1 MTTTESLD
9 ARPTVPRNTGTRR
22 GRTRARRVPPWL
34 RRPSVVFAMIVLL
47 AWLAIM
53 VIPALRPYDPT
64 TAVGPALSPPTSQ
77 FLLGTDALGR
87 DTLSRTLAGASV
99 SVLNGV
105 MIVVAAALIGTIIG
119 LIAGFFGGWVDEIL
133 MRIADLVFAFPG
145 IILAMAI
152 AAALGPSVQNA
163 VIAAAISW
171 WPAYARAVR
180 SIVLS
185 LRESEFVLSNR
196 LAGVGTIRSIV
207 TDLLPAVA
215 GSVLVLGML
224 DIGGAIL
231 FLAGLSFLGLG
242 AVPPT
247 PEWGAMISGAVQYF
261 DQWWLAVAPG
271 AAIISVVLAFNLIGD
286 ALRDQL
292 EPRLQEI
299 SGDNS

>member
-1 MTTTESLD
+1 MTTTDSLD
-9 ARPTVPRNTGTRR
+9 TRQPVRHHTGPRTANRRHRIPT
-22 GRTRARRVPPWL
+22 WM
-34 RRPSVVFAMIVLL
+34 RRPGVVFAFIVLF
-47 AWLAIM
+47 AWLVVMAVPM
-53 VIPALRPYDPT
+53 LRPYDPT
-64 TAVGPALSPPTSQ
+64 VAAGPALSPPSSE

-99 SVLNGV
+99 SIVNGV
-105 MIVVAAALIGTIIG
+105 LIVVAAAVIGTVVG
-119 LIAGFFGGWVDEIL
+119 LVAGFFGGWVDETL
-133 MRIADLVFAFPG
+133 MRVADLVFAFPG

-171 WPAYARAVR
+171 WPGYARAVR

-207 TDLLPAVA
+207 SDLLPAVS
-215 GSVLVLGML
+215 GSVLVLAML

-242 AVPPT
+242 AVPPD
-247 PEWGAMISGAVQYF
+247 PEWGAMISDAVQYF
-261 DQWWLAVAPG
+261 DEWWLAVAPG
-271 AAIISVVLAFNLIGD
+271 VAIISVVLAFNLIGD

-299 SGDNS
+299 SGEGA

>member
-1 MTTTESLD
+1 MTTTDSLD
-9 ARPTVPRNTGTRR
+9 TQQPVRHHTGPRTANR
-22 GRTRARRVPPWL
+22 
-34 RRPSVVFAMIVLL
+34 RRPIPKWMRRPGVVFAFIVLF
-47 AWLAIM
+47 AWLVVMAVPM
-53 VIPALRPYDPT
+53 LRPYDPT
-64 TAVGPALSPPTSQ
+64 VAAGPALSPPSSE

-99 SVLNGV
+99 SIVNGV
-105 MIVVAAALIGTIIG
+105 LIVVAAAVIGTVVG
-119 LIAGFFGGWVDEIL
+119 LVAGFFGGWVDETL
-133 MRIADLVFAFPG
+133 MRVADLVFAFPG

-171 WPAYARAVR
+171 WPGYARAVR

-196 LAGVGTIRSIV
+196 LAGVGTVRSIV
-207 TDLLPAVA
+207 SDLLPAVS
-215 GSVLVLGML
+215 GSVLVLAML

-242 AVPPT
+242 AVPPD
-247 PEWGAMISGAVQYF
+247 PEWGAMISDAVQYF
-261 DQWWLAVAPG
+261 DEWWLAVAPG
-271 AAIISVVLAFNLIGD
+271 VAIISVVLAFNLIGD

-299 SGDNS
+299 SGEGA

>member
-1 MTTTESLD
+1 MTTTDSLD
-9 ARPTVPRNTGTRR
+9 TREPVQHHTGPRTTNRRRRIPT
-22 GRTRARRVPPWL
+22 WM
-34 RRPSVVFAMIVLL
+34 RRPSVVLAFIVLL
-47 AWLAIM
+47 AWVVVMALPM
-53 VIPALRPYDPT
+53 LRPYDPT
-64 TAVGPALSPPTSQ
+64 VAAGPALSPPSSD

-99 SVLNGV
+99 SIVNGV
-105 MIVVAAALIGTIIG
+105 LIVVAAAVIGTVIG
-119 LIAGFFGGWVDEIL
+119 LVAGFFGGWVDEIL
-133 MRIADLVFAFPG
+133 MRVADLVFAFPG

-171 WPAYARAVR
+171 WPGYARAVR

-207 TDLLPAVA
+207 TDLLPAVS
-215 GSVLVLGML
+215 GSVLVLAML

-242 AVPPT
+242 AVPPD
-247 PEWGAMISGAVQYF
+247 PEWGAMISDAVQYF
-261 DQWWLAVAPG
+261 DEWWLAVAPG
-271 AAIISVVLAFNLIGD
+271 VAIISVVLAFNLIGD

-299 SGDNS
+299 SGESA

>member
-1 MTTTESLD
+1 MTTTDSLD
-9 ARPTVPRNTGTRR
+9 TREPVQRRAGTPITNRRHRFPT
-22 GRTRARRVPPWL
+22 WM
-34 RRPSVVFAMIVLL
+34 RRPGVIFALIVLL
-47 AWLAIM
+47 AWLVVMAVPM
-53 VIPALRPYDPT
+53 LRPYDPT
-64 TAVGPALSPPTSQ
+64 VAAGPALSPPSSE

-87 DTLSRTLAGASV
+87 DNLSRTLAGASV
-99 SVLNGV
+99 SIVNGV
-105 MIVVAAALIGTIIG
+105 MIVVAAAVIGTVVG
-119 LIAGFFGGWVDEIL
+119 LIAGFFGGWIDEVL
-133 MRIADLVFAFPG
+133 MRLADLVFAFPG

-171 WPAYARAVR
+171 WPGYARAVR

-207 TDLLPAVA
+207 SDLLPAVS
-215 GSVLVLGML
+215 GSVLVLAML

-242 AVPPT
+242 AVPPD
-247 PEWGAMISGAVQYF
+247 PEWGAMISDAVQYF
-261 DQWWLAVAPG
+261 DEWWLAVAPG
-271 AAIISVVLAFNLIGD
+271 VAIISVVLAFNLIGD

-292 EPRLQEI
+292 EPRLQ
-299 SGDNS
+299 DNPGEGA

>member
-1 MTTTESLD
+1 MTSTDSID
-9 ARPTVPRNTGTRR
+9 VRGPGRHDNKPGTGRKRR
-22 GRTRARRVPPWL
+22 RIPQWM
-34 RRPSVVFAMIVLL
+34 RRPSVIFALIVLFV
-47 AWLAIM
+47 WVVIM
-53 VIPALRPYDPT
+53 AVPGLRPYDST
-64 TAVGPALSPPTSQ
+64 TAAGPALAPPSSQ

-87 DTLSRTLAGASV
+87 DNLSRTLDGASV
-99 SVLNGV
+99 SILNGV
-105 MIVVAAALIGTIIG
+105 AIVIAAALIGTAIG
-119 LIAGFFGGWVDEIL
+119 LIAGFFGGWIDEIL
-133 MRIADLVFAFPG
+133 MRVADLVFAFPG

-163 VIAAAISW
+163 VIAAAVSW
-171 WPAYARAVR
+171 WPGYARAVR

-207 TDLLPAVA
+207 TDLLPAVT

-261 DQWWLAVAPG
+261 DEWWLAVAPG

-292 EPRLQEI
+292 EPRLQEL
-299 SGDNS
+299 SGDNE

>member
-1 MTTTESLD
+1 MTTTKTVDTPAPLHRTT
-9 ARPTVPRNTGTRR
+9 RPRNLCHRIRVPRW
-22 GRTRARRVPPWL
+22 V
-34 RRPSVVFAMIVLL
+34 RRPSVVFAMILL
-47 AWLAIM
+47 SAWIVVMA
-53 VIPALRPYDPT
+53 VPALHPFNPT
-64 TAVGPALSPPTSQ
+64 TGVGPALSPPSSQ

-87 DTLSRTLAGASV
+87 DNLSRTLAGASV

-105 MIVVAAALIGTIIG
+105 MIVLAAALIGTIIG

-133 MRIADLVFAFPG
+133 MRAADLVFAFPG

-171 WPAYARAVR
+171 WPAYSRAVR

-185 LRESEFVLSNR
+185 LRESEFVLANR

-207 TDLLPAVA
+207 VDLLPAVA

-261 DQWWLAVAPG
+261 DEWWLAVAPG
-271 AAIISVVLAFNLIGD
+271 VAIISVVLAFNLIGD

-292 EPRLQEI
+292 EPRLQEL
-299 SGDNS
+299 SGEQS

>member
-1 MTTTESLD
+1 MTKTDVVEAIRD
-9 ARPTVPRNTGTRR
+9 ATVAADRR
-22 GRTRARRVPPWL
+22 
-34 RRPSVVFAMIVLL
+34 RRPPAWMRRPGVIFAFVVLA
-47 AWLAIM
+47 AWL
-53 VIPALRPYDPT
+53 VIIAFPILRPYDPLAT
-64 TAVGPALSPPTSQ
+64 VGPALSPPSPE

-87 DTLSRTLAGASV
+87 DELSRTLAGGSV
-99 SVLNGV
+99 SILNG
-105 MIVVAAALIGTIIG
+105 IAIVAAAAFIGTAVG
-119 LIAGFFGGWVDEIL
+119 LIAGFFGGWVDEVL
-133 MRIADLVFAFPG
+133 MRLADLVFAFPG

-185 LRESEFVLSNR
+185 MRESEFVLSNR
-196 LAGVGTIRSIV
+196 LSGVGAMRSIV
-207 TDLLPAVA
+207 IDLLPAVL

-224 DIGGAIL
+224 DIGAAIL

-247 PEWGAMISGAVQYF
+247 PEWGSMISGAVQYF

-271 AAIISVVLAFNLIGD
+271 MAIVSVVLAFNLIGD

-292 EPRLQEI
+292 EPRLQEL
-299 SGDNS
+299 SGENT